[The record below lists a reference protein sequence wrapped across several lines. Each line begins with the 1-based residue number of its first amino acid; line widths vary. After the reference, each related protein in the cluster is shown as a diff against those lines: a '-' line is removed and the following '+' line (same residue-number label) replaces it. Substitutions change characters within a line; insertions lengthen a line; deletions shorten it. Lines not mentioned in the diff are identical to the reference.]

1 MVLSRL
7 SEDLLLSEFL
17 LAVAS
22 FGFPPQWCTPGC
34 HNIIIIT
41 IIIESPLNVNPL
53 PQKLPNQ
60 KRITASKVVLQKT
73 GWIVAAVALKKDH

>member
-17 LAVAS
+17 LDVAS
-22 FGFPPQWCTPGC
+22 FGFPPQWCTPGY
-34 HNIIIIT
+34 HIIIIT
-41 IIIESPLNVNPL
+41 IIIEYPLNVNT
-53 PQKLPNQ
+53 LPNQ
-60 KRITASKVVLQKT
+60 KIITASRVVLQKT